1 MNDDGC
7 LGVTPENLYALF
19 SFYRIRMLH
28 LLEKKMQICS
38 VCVCEG
44 IVFSDIY

>member
-19 SFYRIRMLH
+19 SFFHPYVASPQKRIAN
-28 LLEKKMQICS
+28 LLSLCL
-38 VCVCEG
+38 
-44 IVFSDIY
+44 